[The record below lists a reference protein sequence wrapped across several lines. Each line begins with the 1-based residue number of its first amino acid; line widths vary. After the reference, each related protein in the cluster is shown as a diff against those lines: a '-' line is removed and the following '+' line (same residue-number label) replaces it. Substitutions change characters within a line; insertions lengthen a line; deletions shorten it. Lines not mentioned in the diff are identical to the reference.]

1 MRRHLQRSI
10 ERTPRIRIETF
21 GLFLVMA
28 GLLTS
33 LEFAVFHVQTQ
44 WAQAGM
50 TFWRPETAFDGHIPL
65 VPAWIWPYWLYF
77 AFLGTPIWLVKDRI
91 ELGALAGGITLVHFA
106 GFAFFLTWPSEMPR
120 EALTCNPFELT
131 CGLVGA
137 MYLLDPGYGVFPS
150 LHVAASVFLAM
161 FAFDVR
167 SPLRWPV
174 TLFTLAV
181 IVSTVFVRQHYV
193 IDLPAGILLGVAVGR
208 IGMRVGRAVVDRAGI
223 AEAVSLD
230 KQGSPG

>member
-44 WAQAGM
+44 WAHAGM
-50 TFWRPETAFDGHIPL
+50 TFWRPETAFDAQIPL
-65 VPAWIWPYWLYF
+65 LPAWIWPYWLYF

-91 ELGALAGGITLVHFA
+91 ELGAVAGGLTLVHFA
-106 GFAFFLTWPSEMPR
+106 GYACFLTWPSEMPR
-120 EALTCNPFELT
+120 EALTCNPFELA

-150 LHVAASVFLAM
+150 LHVAASVFLAI

-167 SPLRWPV
+167 SPLRWPIA
-174 TLFTLAV
+174 LFTLAV
-181 IVSTVFVRQHYV
+181 IFSTVFVRQHYV
-193 IDLPAGILLGVAVGR
+193 IDLPAGILLGVLVGR
-208 IGMRVGRAVVDRAGI
+208 IGMRVGREVVERAGI

-230 KQGSPG
+230 KQGSLG